1 MGRDHRVVDWE
12 SVNTPLGLPG
22 QRTAVC
28 VRTTH
33 EPVKDGVPA
42 PATETHFYVSSA
54 APDAVEFAPV
64 IRDHWGIENCL
75 HHPKDR
81 TWHED
86 RHWVGKPQT
95 GAILSMLRSVACSV
109 IRRVKVRGLRAD
121 ADCPERIEYYARRP
135 RAALRLIA
143 QPLRL

>member
-1 MGRDHRVVDWE
+1 VVDWE

-22 QRTAVC
+22 QRTAIC

-33 EPVKDGVPA
+33 EPVDDATPA
-42 PATETHFYVSSA
+42 PAPEIRFYASSA
-54 APDAVEFAPV
+54 APDAAEFASV
-64 IRDHWGIENCL
+64 IRAHWRIENCL

-95 GAILSMLRSVACSV
+95 GAVLSMLRSVACCL
-109 IRRVKVRGLRAD
+109 IRRKKNRGLSAD
-121 ADCPERIEYYARRP
+121 ADCPERIEYYAHRP